1 MAPVST
7 IGPTVRKAVID
18 GLTTHLA
25 GLADF
30 NGQTAPERHTE
41 VSYGYPFGSTATEQV
56 YTGRSRADTPPA
68 ALRSGRNHRNENG
81 VFDLTVMVKYVG
93 GDVYEADLRAAAIGG
108 ACEDWLAARKSNE
121 LGVDGLLSLIVESWD
136 SDYAGLDSGTAS
148 LITYKV
154 RWTARLT

>member
-7 IGPTVRKAVID
+7 IGPTVRKAVTD

-30 NGQTAPERHTE
+30 NGSTATERDVE
-41 VSYGYPFGSTATEQV
+41 VSYGYPFGSAATEKV
-56 YTGRSRADTPPA
+56 YTGRSRAVTPPA

-81 VFDLTVMVKYVG
+81 VFDLTVAVQYIG
-93 GDVYEADLRAAAIGG
+93 GDPYDADLRAAAIGG

-121 LGVDGLLSLIVESWD
+121 LGVDGLISLVVESWEA
-136 SDYAGLDSGTAS
+136 DYAGLDGGTGS
-148 LITYKV
+148 LLTYKV

>member
-7 IGPTVRKAVID
+7 IGPVVRKAVID
-18 GLTTHLA
+18 GLTTHL
-25 GLADF
+25 GSLAAF
-30 NGQTAPERHTE
+30 NGTTAPERDVE
-41 VSYGYPFGSTATEQV
+41 VSYGYPFASTATEKV

-81 VFDLTVMVKYVG
+81 VFDLTVAVSYIG
-93 GDVYEADLRAAAIGG
+93 GDAYDADLRAAAIGG

-121 LGVDGLLSLIVESWD
+121 LGVDGLLSLVVESWD
-136 SDYAGLDSGTAS
+136 ADYAGLDGGTGS
-148 LITYKV
+148 LLTYKV